1 MIYFKSDR
9 ITPEQETELGLKR
22 LEAEAG
28 IANAVGSTPAGVA
41 LLTSLCHR
49 LRTNRYD
56 ISSIMPKLRGSSG
69 AKHGGRPKREQ
80 AVYVREYASAERR
93 FHKGTEQYILSLGDN
108 GNIDWPKA
116 GIAFAKIGMMIRL
129 IILTVPE
136 LEAMVT
142 RNNVSA
148 ANNGREYA
156 QSKNQAKRFLALA
169 RAEQAKYDDIRSKFV
184 SANIGLALHYCE
196 HYYTSARSGMDRD
209 DIVQEAMLGMIHA
222 AEMWDPNK
230 GIRFG
235 TYASLWIK
243 QYIRRHLDLTCT
255 GNIAIPVW
263 RAELKRRFGRKY
275 WAMLSRTGE
284 IDIKAIAEETGIKEA
299 DILETLEAY
308 RLQGPSLSS
317 QVMRNGEPA
326 FTIDSFLASDEDL
339 EDDVLTKVTAEKAA
353 SQFISGLTPIEERII
368 RARYGLNGAKEQTLE
383 EIGRQMKRSRERI
396 RQIEAQALSKLRSS
410 RQPTLL
416 RIKREVEEV
425 FDAR

>member
-1 MIYFKSDR
+1 
-9 ITPEQETELGLKR
+9 
-22 LEAEAG
+22 
-28 IANAVGSTPAGVA
+28 
-41 LLTSLCHR
+41 
-49 LRTNRYD
+49 
-56 ISSIMPKLRGSSG
+56 
-69 AKHGGRPKREQ
+69 
-80 AVYVREYASAERR
+80 
-93 FHKGTEQYILSLGDN
+93 
-108 GNIDWPKA
+108 
-116 GIAFAKIGMMIRL
+116 
-129 IILTVPE
+129 
-136 LEAMVT
+136 
-142 RNNVSA
+142 
-148 ANNGREYA
+148 
-156 QSKNQAKRFLALA
+156 
-169 RAEQAKYDDIRSKFV
+169 
-184 SANIGLALHYCE
+184 
-196 HYYTSARSGMDRD
+196 
-209 DIVQEAMLGMIHA
+209 
-222 AEMWDPNK
+222 
-230 GIRFG
+230 
-235 TYASLWIK
+235 
-243 QYIRRHLDLTCT
+243 
-255 GNIAIPVW
+255 
-263 RAELKRRFGRKY
+263 
-275 WAMLSRTGE
+275 MLSGTGE